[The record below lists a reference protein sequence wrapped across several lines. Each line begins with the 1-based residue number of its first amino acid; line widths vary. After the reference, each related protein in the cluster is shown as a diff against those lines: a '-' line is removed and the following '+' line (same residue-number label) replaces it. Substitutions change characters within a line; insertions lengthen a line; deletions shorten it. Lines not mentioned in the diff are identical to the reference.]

1 MLEARDVGTAIR
13 NLRGERSRDSLAREA
28 GLDPMTLAGYERGNQ
43 MPPADVLARLAEA
56 LGISE
61 PELDL
66 RIIDRWRHRVGEEL
80 PQSLEGKRLELF
92 EHIQVLGLR
101 LSSMV
106 ETLDDMAFLQG
117 YPRDE

>member
-1 MLEARDVGTAIR
+1 MLEARDVGFAIKE
-13 NLRGERSRDSLAREA
+13 LRGERSRASLAEEA
-28 GLDPMTLAGYERGNQ
+28 GIDPQDLRGYEEGED
-43 MPPADVLARLAEA
+43 MPSREVLSRLATA
-56 LGISE
+56 FGISE

-66 RIIDRWRHRVGEEL
+66 RVVDSWRCRIGEEL

-106 ETLDDMAFLQG
+106 KTLDDMAFLQRCRRHG
-117 YPRDE
+117 